1 MKKDTFNKKQLHQL
15 SKLCKEGKHGSQLD
29 KDLWNLR
36 YLRYSVLFG
45 SFEYQS
51 GIIATLDRAIRKL
64 EEEKKNEDY

>member
-1 MKKDTFNKKQLHQL
+1 MKKDTFNVKQLNRL
-15 SKLCKEGKHGSQLD
+15 SALCKEGKHGSQLD

-64 EEEKKNEDY
+64 EEEKKNEDH